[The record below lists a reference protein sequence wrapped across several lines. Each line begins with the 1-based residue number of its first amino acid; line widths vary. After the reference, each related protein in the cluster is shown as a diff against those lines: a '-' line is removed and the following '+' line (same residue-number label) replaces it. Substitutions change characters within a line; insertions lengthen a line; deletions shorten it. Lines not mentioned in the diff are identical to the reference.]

1 MASYLLSYDL
11 MKEQTSA
18 DYVPL
23 WNELKRLG
31 AQKTQ
36 YSVWLINASNTAR
49 EIHDHFKKLLDTND
63 RLWVNEVVRNHY
75 YK

>member
-31 AQKTQ
+31 AQKRNTQ
-36 YSVWLINASNTAR
+36 FGLSMPDTAYKFTT
-49 EIHDHFKKLLDTND
+49 ISKNFSILMIGCGSM
-63 RLWVNEVVRNHY
+63 RL
-75 YK
+75 